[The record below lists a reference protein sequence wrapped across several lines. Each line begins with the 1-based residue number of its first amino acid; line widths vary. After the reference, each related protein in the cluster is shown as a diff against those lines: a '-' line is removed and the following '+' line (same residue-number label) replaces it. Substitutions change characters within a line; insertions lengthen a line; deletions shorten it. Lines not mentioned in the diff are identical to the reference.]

1 VNRKIESESPP
12 ETGAI
17 ETARPSSS
25 VRRAAALVFYN
36 IAATVVLLLAL
47 EGMANVYYAFHDA
60 FAERPLTERL
70 FTEYDRDLGW
80 VSLRNIYLPNVF
92 GPGKY
97 VRTNSQRF
105 RSDTDFTPTV
115 PPGKTRII
123 CSGDSF
129 TFGYGV
135 DNNHAWPQSL
145 AAVDPNIQAVNMGQ
159 GGYGA
164 DQAYLWYKRD
174 GTSLDHDIQIMA
186 VITPDLFRMQN
197 SSFNGYGKPVL
208 AIKDDHL
215 VTNNVPVPR
224 AMEIWS
230 PRLARAENALSKLS
244 ITRLLRGVFGL
255 KAEGPATEMQKERN
269 QETAKVVPYMLDDLV
284 STNRAR
290 NSVFVLVYL
299 PVRMEITENM
309 AGSWRSLLA
318 EYARQHGVLFIDL
331 VDDFHR
337 LPPDELDKLFFAW
350 GSIYFPGA
358 ADHYTEAGNAFVA
371 DRIYR
376 HLLANP
382 ETAAKLHA
390 SPTAV
395 AP

>member
-1 VNRKIESESPP
+1 MDRKVESESPP
-12 ETGAI
+12 DTGAI
-17 ETARPSSS
+17 ATGSPSAPARSI
-25 VRRAAALVFYN
+25 AALIFYN
-36 IAATVVLLLAL
+36 IAATVAFLLAL
-47 EGMANVYYAFHDA
+47 EGMASVYYAFHDA
-60 FAERPLTERL
+60 FSERPLTERL
-70 FTEYDRDLGW
+70 FTEYDRELGW
-80 VSLRNIYLPNVF
+80 VSLPNIYLPNVF

-135 DNNHAWPQSL
+135 DNDHAWPQSL

-174 GTSLDHDIQIMA
+174 GAALDHDIQILA

-197 SSFNGYGKPVL
+197 ASFNGYGKPVL
-208 AIKDDHL
+208 AVKDDRL

-224 AMEIWS
+224 SLEVWS

-244 ITRLLRGVFGL
+244 ISRLLRGVFGV
-255 KAEGPATEMQKERN
+255 KGEGPATETQKERN
-269 QETAKVVPYMLDDLV
+269 QETAKVVPYMLDDLIA
-284 STNRAR
+284 TNRAR

-309 AGSWRSLLA
+309 AGSWRDLLA
-318 EYARQHGVLFIDL
+318 EYAREHGILFIDL

-371 DRIYR
+371 ERIYR
-376 HLLANP
+376 RLVANP
-382 ETAAKLHA
+382 ETAAKLHVRPA
-390 SPTAV
+390 ATA
-395 AP
+395 P

>member
-1 VNRKIESESPP
+1 
-12 ETGAI
+12 
-17 ETARPSSS
+17 
-25 VRRAAALVFYN
+25 
-36 IAATVVLLLAL
+36 
-47 EGMANVYYAFHDA
+47 M
-60 FAERPLTERL
+60 
-70 FTEYDRDLGW
+70 
-80 VSLRNIYLPNVF
+80 
-92 GPGKY
+92 
-97 VRTNSQRF
+97 
-105 RSDTDFTPTV
+105 
-115 PPGKTRII
+115 
-123 CSGDSF
+123 
-129 TFGYGV
+129 
-135 DNNHAWPQSL
+135 
-145 AAVDPNIQAVNMGQ
+145 
-159 GGYGA
+159 
-164 DQAYLWYKRD
+164 
-174 GTSLDHDIQIMA
+174 
-186 VITPDLFRMQN
+186 
-197 SSFNGYGKPVL
+197 
-208 AIKDDHL
+208 
-215 VTNNVPVPR
+215 
-224 AMEIWS
+224 
-230 PRLARAENALSKLS
+230 
-244 ITRLLRGVFGL
+244 FGL
-255 KAEGPATEMQKERN
+255 KAEGPATETQKERN

-376 HLLANP
+376 RLLANP

-390 SPTAV
+390 SPTAA